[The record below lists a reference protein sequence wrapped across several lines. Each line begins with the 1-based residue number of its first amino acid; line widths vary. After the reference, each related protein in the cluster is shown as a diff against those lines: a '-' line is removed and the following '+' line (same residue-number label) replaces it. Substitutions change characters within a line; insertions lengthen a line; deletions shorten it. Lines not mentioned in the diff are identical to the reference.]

1 MPPSDPTSTSLAEA
15 DEDQR
20 LRDAKDANQ
29 ARFEE
34 DLEFVQSLANPHFV
48 QELTLKGILA
58 SEPMVNYLN
67 YLKYFHDPQYAVFIR
82 YPNCLLIL
90 DLLNK
95 SEKFRTM
102 IESQESA
109 QFLSDKLIQNWIT
122 LSGRLN
128 KPTPGYKDG
137 GQETTQLFD
146 RLNAAAGNGKTG
158 LDEMADGN
166 AEGGSLN
173 GNSP

>member
-1 MPPSDPTSTSLAEA
+1 MPASDPTNTSLTEA
-15 DEDQR
+15 DEDQQ

-29 ARFEE
+29 VRFEE

-58 SEPMVNYLN
+58 SEPMINYLN
-67 YLKYFHDPQYAVFIR
+67 YLKYFHEPRYAIFIR

-90 DLLNK
+90 DLLTK

-102 IESQESA
+102 MESQESS
-109 QFLSDKLIQNWIT
+109 QFLSDKFIQNWIT

-128 KPTPGYKDG
+128 KPSQATTDQD
-137 GQETTQLFD
+137 QESNRLFD
-146 RLNAAAGNGKTG
+146 RLNAAASNDKDRLEAMGDGNG
-158 LDEMADGN
+158 D
-166 AEGGSLN
+166 GGSPN